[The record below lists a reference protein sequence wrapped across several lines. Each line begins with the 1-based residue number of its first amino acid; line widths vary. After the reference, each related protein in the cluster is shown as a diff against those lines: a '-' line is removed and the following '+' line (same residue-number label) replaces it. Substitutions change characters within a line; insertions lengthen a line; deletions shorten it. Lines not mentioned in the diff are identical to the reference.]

1 MAATTF
7 VAALLQAAGGFGFAV
22 LAAPLFLLFVDP
34 PRAIQL
40 VIIVTTA
47 LSTVVLPGLRRAIAP
62 GLLVRLAVGSLAG
75 LPLGLIAFRHTD
87 PVLVRV
93 AVGVII
99 LVFAMLLAL
108 SRRRGRGQSQA
119 PFRMSPR
126 LDLSAGAISGIATAL
141 VGMAGPPVL
150 IYLLLAGASPR
161 AVRATLLS
169 FFALSYAA
177 TLVTHLLTIGIPAAT
192 WLAAG
197 ILIPFAFL
205 GGFVGRPLGDR
216 LGAKAFAMLAT
227 ALLTIAG
234 LYTLAAA
241 AVDLAARQE

>member
-93 AVGVII
+93 AVGVMI
-99 LVFAMLLAL
+99 LAFAMLLAL